1 MKGSSRHHRTGS
13 AKYNEAPVVNTES
26 DQNSQNRKDQENGSD
41 PLDAIQTLSLEEVH
55 LQASPIKEN
64 SGGILKKAPPS
75 TSQSK
80 MRANIKPKSKAI
92 FNPQGASS
100 DIVRSGHQ
108 DLNTLYASN
117 DVTTGP
123 ITVNLC
129 NAPNNSTVQC
139 GCENINCPFCNLM
152 MSIEQTDPSVL
163 Q

>member
-1 MKGSSRHHRTGS
+1 MLRKHIAS
-13 AKYNEAPVVNTES
+13 ALPTH
-26 DQNSQNRKDQENGSD
+26 
-41 PLDAIQTLSLEEVH
+41 T
-55 LQASPIKEN
+55 QASPTKEN
-64 SGGILKKAPPS
+64 GRLHRKNSPTQKKVPS
-75 TSQSK
+75 
-80 MRANIKPKSKAI
+80 AVPKPKSKAI

-108 DLNTLYASN
+108 ELNTLWASN
-117 DVTTGP
+117 DVQTGP